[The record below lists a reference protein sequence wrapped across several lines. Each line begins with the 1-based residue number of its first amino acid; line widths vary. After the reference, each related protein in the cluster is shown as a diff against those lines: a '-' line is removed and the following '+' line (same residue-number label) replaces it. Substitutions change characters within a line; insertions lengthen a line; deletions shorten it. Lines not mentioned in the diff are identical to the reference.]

1 MPSISF
7 IDRDKVVMKLIKYR
21 CKLADKQAV
30 KDQKNEFI
38 SRDFFKKTGNRV
50 KDKDYL
56 YEMFPPRKRWCRL
69 GKVRVNLDTAARNER
84 KLKYTYLKAKKRA
97 CKESW
102 YLNLCAKADN
112 IVRYAYKNRKGIAPP
127 KVTVIEKKRN
137 EDKHII
143 ECRPVC
149 LFTNLE
155 TKITLSLLNKY
166 LTNLFDPYFHKC
178 SYAFRKPKQDMH
190 ILQHLNAVEVIKKYR
205 EVHSEIA
212 LYVAECDMQKFY
224 DTISHKVIKDR
235 FLNLLHQAKKDKRIS
250 NYDAMMVKRW
260 FFYYVDC
267 FDFVTNVWVNNQ
279 KQANHPFWK
288 NIKNKDG
295 YRCRIEWVD
304 KHLLNRKLTR
314 KIKGRVGVPQGG
326 ALSGLIAN
334 IVMHFV
340 DTEVLKAIEN
350 KDMLYCRF
358 CDDMILIGVNQEEV
372 SSTFQV
378 YNKVIK
384 KSQLV
389 AHPNKGIELIHMK
402 DFWKG
407 KTRGPYKWMKGEFDS
422 YPWITFVGFDINWCG
437 NLRIRKSSFIRQMNK
452 QTKVAN
458 ELLLPYKKGKSAR
471 YCARTIFASLK
482 SRLIA
487 TSVGRVN
494 LWNYAENENL
504 HSWMSAFSIL
514 DKNPWSM
521 KQMREL
527 DRHRQQVL
535 ARAQRT
541 LSEVSCTKRKKEMNV
556 RENQREL
563 FSYTGC
569 PFSYYGQCFDY
580 KKKEKV

>member
-1 MPSISF
+1 MPSTSF
-7 IDRDKVVMKLIKYR
+7 IDRDRVVMKLIKYR

-30 KDQKNEFI
+30 KDQQNEFI
-38 SRDFFKKTGNRV
+38 SRESLNKHGNRV
-50 KDKDYL
+50 KDKDGL
-56 YEMFPPRKRWCRL
+56 YELFPPRKQWCGI
-69 GKVRVNLDTAARNER
+69 GKNREKLDTAARNER
-84 KLKYTYLKAKKRA
+84 KLKNTYFKAKKNHSQ
-97 CKESW
+97 ESW
-102 YLNLCAKADN
+102 YLKLCAKADS
-112 IVRYAYKNRKGIAPP
+112 IVRYAHRKRKCIASP

-137 EDKHII
+137 EEKHII

-149 LFTNLE
+149 LFSNLE
-155 TKITLSLLNKY
+155 TKVTLSLLNKY
-166 LTNLFDPYFHKC
+166 LTELFDPYFHDC
-178 SYAFRKPKQDMH
+178 SYAFRKPKPNMH

-205 EVHSEIA
+205 EEHSEIA

-224 DTISHKVIKDR
+224 DTISHKVIKRR
-235 FLNLLHQAKKDKRIS
+235 FLNLLHQAKKDKRIN
-250 NYDAMMVKRW
+250 NYDAITVKKW

-267 FDFVTNVWVNNQ
+267 FDFISNVLVNNQ
-279 KQANHPFWK
+279 KQTNHPFWK

-304 KHLLNRKLTR
+304 KHLLNRKLAK
-314 KIKGRVGVPQGG
+314 KISGRVGVPQGG

-340 DTEVLKAIEN
+340 DDDVLKAIGN

-358 CDDMILIGVNQEEV
+358 CDDMILIGVNREEV
-372 SSTFQV
+372 SSTFHV
-378 YNKVIK
+378 YNEAIK

-389 AHPNKGIELIHMK
+389 AHPNKAIELNHMK

-407 KTRGPYKWMKGEFDS
+407 KTRGPYKWMRGEYES
-422 YPWITFVGFDINWCG
+422 YPWITFVGFDVNWCG
-437 NLRIRKSSFIRQMNK
+437 NLRIRKSSFIRQINK

-458 ELLLPYKKGKSAR
+458 ELLLPYKNGKGAR
-471 YCARTIFASLK
+471 YCAGTILTSLK

-494 LWNYAENENL
+494 LWNYIGNENI

-514 DKNPWSM
+514 DKNPWSI
-521 KQMREL
+521 KQMKEL
-527 DRHRQQVL
+527 DKHRQQVL
-535 ARAQRT
+535 ARAKIT
-541 LSEVSCTKRKKEMNV
+541 LKDISCTNRKKEMNY
-556 RENQREL
+556 RENQSEC

-580 KKKEKV
+580 KQK